1 MQENKERGD
10 LNLAVLHLRF
20 DDSSSEARE
29 KRMQI
34 DQLSPAALHHRPLT
48 LSGLRGFEAAARLT
62 SLTRAAQAL
71 NLTQSAISRQVQGL
85 EEELGIALFVR
96 KAREIVLTTEGAQ
109 FLKVVQ
115 RLLKELDA
123 SVEGMRRDAFSPRI
137 SVNTFASFASLW
149 LIPRLAG
156 FRALRPTADI
166 EIGATDRLID
176 LELEN
181 VDIAIRYLRREAIP
195 EGAELLIDEVLF
207 PVVSPSY
214 LKSAPPLKKLE
225 DLAKHTLIESR
236 AGGPAETRSTWPEFF
251 REIGSPEIKGRSQLK
266 FDFISQAYMA
276 AQNGQGVAL
285 SRTYGADMFMTGEL
299 VRPIDASVATG
310 AGCFLVV
317 SERGKSRAEVR
328 AFVEW
333 LRVEVKT
340 FTAQVNDWLQK
351 RGATPKKRNR
361 QA

>member
-1 MQENKERGD
+1 MKKPTSRHQPVTNE
-10 LNLAVLHLRF
+10 AARF
-20 DDSSSEARE
+20 ET
-29 KRMQI
+29 
-34 DQLSPAALHHRPLT
+34 LSAAALHHRPLT
-48 LSGLRGFEAAARLT
+48 LSGLRGFEAAARHL
-62 SLTRAAQAL
+62 SLTRAATDL
-71 NLTQSAISRQVQGL
+71 HLTQSAISRQVQGL

-96 KAREIVLTTEGAQ
+96 KAREIVLTDEGAQ
-109 FLKVVQ
+109 FLKVTQ

-123 SVEGMRRDAFSPRI
+123 SVENMRRDAFSPRI

-156 FRALRPTADI
+156 FRVLRPTADI

-181 VDIAIRYLRREAIP
+181 VDVAIRYLPRDTAPI
-195 EGAELLIDEVLF
+195 GAELLLVEVLF
-207 PVVSPSY
+207 PVVSPQY
-214 LKSAPPLKKLE
+214 LKTAPPLNKLD

-236 AGGPAETRSTWPEFF
+236 AGGPAEIRSSWPGFF
-251 REIGSPEIKGRSQLK
+251 REIGSPDIKGRSQLK
-266 FDFISQAYMA
+266 FDFISQAFMA
-276 AQNGQGVAL
+276 AQSGQGVAL
-285 SRTYGADMFMTGEL
+285 SRTYGADVFMTGEL

-333 LRVEVKT
+333 LRAEVAT
-340 FTAQVNDWLQK
+340 FNAQVNAWLLK
-351 RGATPKKRNR
+351 RGAAPKKRSR
-361 QA
+361 